1 MRMEKGMKM
10 TKDLLRIESRLKD
23 VLSPVTPRADFVA
36 ELQNKLDQE
45 MVARVKT
52 KKMQTGLLVAGGIV
66 SLAVMG
72 ITIIRSLTAWPGII
86 QSISKNLPKIR
97 KRQQVLS
104 A

>member
-1 MRMEKGMKM
+1 MKM

-23 VLSPVTPRADFVA
+23 VLSPVTPRVDFVV

-45 MVARVKT
+45 IGTRMKT

-66 SLAVMG
+66 SLAVMV
-72 ITIIRSLTAWPGII
+72 ITIIRSFTAWPGII
-86 QSISKNLPKIR
+86 EGISKNLPKMR
-97 KRQQVLS
+97 KRQQVVS